1 MRSKLGTILAFA
13 AVIVLTSVTT
23 ATAGAVINGKDIKKG
38 SIPLTAIN
46 KKAVKSLQ
54 GNAGPAGP
62 AGPGGPAGP
71 AAVKYW
77 AMIDENGTILKQSG
91 GISAVHVTN
100 GGMTAKTRVTFPADV
115 SSCFWSATNADQ
127 ANILGANEV
136 VLPRFV
142 SIGRSAQGPNTL
154 EVAVF
159 VDTNGGAA
167 TLVPFDTFGIAVMC

>member
-1 MRSKLGTILAFA
+1 MRSKLGTLIAFA

-46 KKAVKSLQ
+46 KKAVKALQ
-54 GNAGPAGP
+54 GKAGPQGP

-77 AMIDENGTILKQSG
+77 AMVDENGAILKQSG

-100 GGMTAKTRVTFPADV
+100 GGATAKTRVTFPADV
-115 SSCFWSATNADQ
+115 TSCFWAATNADQ
-127 ANILGANEV
+127 ANILAANDV

-142 SIGRSAQGPNTL
+142 SVGRSAQGPNVL
-154 EVAVF
+154 EVATLG
-159 VDTNGGAA
+159 DGNG
-167 TLVPFDTFGIAVMC
+167 TSPLVFDTFGIAVIC

>member
-1 MRSKLGTILAFA
+1 MRSKLGTLIAFA

-38 SIPLTAIN
+38 SIPLSAIN
-46 KKAVKSLQ
+46 KKAVKALQ
-54 GNAGPAGP
+54 GKAGPQGP

-77 AMIDENGTILKQSG
+77 AMVDENGAILKQSG

-100 GGMTAKTRVTFPADV
+100 GGATMKTRVTFPADV
-115 SSCFWSATNADQ
+115 TGCFWAATNADQ
-127 ANILGANEV
+127 ANILAANDV

-142 SIGRSAQGPNTL
+142 SVGRSAQGGNVL
-154 EVAVF
+154 EVATLA
-159 VDTNGGAA
+159 DTNGSGVLA
-167 TLVPFDTFGIAVMC
+167 VFDTFGIAVIC